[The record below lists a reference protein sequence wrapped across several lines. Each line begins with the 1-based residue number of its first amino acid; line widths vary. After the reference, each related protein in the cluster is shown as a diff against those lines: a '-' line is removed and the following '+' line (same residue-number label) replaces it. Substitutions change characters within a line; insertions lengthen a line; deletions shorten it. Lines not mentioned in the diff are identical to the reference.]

1 MKKLYI
7 TALTMMFIA
16 IAAPQSAFAG
26 AKGVGIGVAG
36 GLVWSGDEIEN
47 SVGISQKV
55 GSGYSWGFFVDIP
68 LLETFY
74 ISPAATVYELNL
86 GDEKQPATDI
96 DLNFKFM
103 IPLDRLDIGIGLT
116 AGMTIAEQKYHGHW
130 GALAYVGYNLVS
142 NIDLFIMSQYKQ
154 LIRTGKEVNDL
165 HNFAGFMF
173 RF

>member
-7 TALTMMFIA
+7 TILTMAMMA

-26 AKGVGIGVAG
+26 AKGVGMGVAG
-36 GLVWSGDEIEN
+36 GLAWSGDEIEN
-47 SVGISQKV
+47 SVGISEKV

-74 ISPAATVYELNL
+74 ISPATTIYELNL
-86 GDEKQPATDI
+86 GNEKKPATDI

-103 IPLDRLDIGIGLT
+103 IPLNRLDIGIGFT
-116 AGMTIAEQKYHGHW
+116 AGMTIAEQQYMGHW
-130 GALAYVGYNLVS
+130 GALAYLGYNLVS
-142 NIDLFIMSQYKQ
+142 NIDVFFMSQYKQ
-154 LIRTGKEVNDL
+154 LVRTGKEVNKL
-165 HNFAGFMF
+165 HNFAGLMF

>member
-7 TALTMMFIA
+7 TALTMMLVA
-16 IAAPQSAFAG
+16 IAAPQSALAG

-36 GLVWSGDEIEN
+36 GLAWSGDEIET
-47 SVGISQKV
+47 SAGITDKV
-55 GSGYSWGFFVDIP
+55 GSGYTWGFFVDIP

-86 GDEKQPATDI
+86 GNANQPATDI
-96 DLNFKFM
+96 DMNFKFM
-103 IPLDRLDIGIGLT
+103 IPLDRLDIGIGVT

-130 GALAYVGYNLVS
+130 GALAYLGYNLVS
-142 NIDLFIMSQYKQ
+142 NIDVFFMSQYKQ
-154 LIRTGKEVNDL
+154 LVRTGKEINKL
-165 HNFAGFMF
+165 HNFAGLMF